1 MKKIMD
7 KILESVAVLL
17 ITIMICV
24 SSWQVLSRY
33 VLKSPSAFT
42 EEFLRFS
49 LIWLSMLG
57 IAYMFGKKQHISID
71 FLKKKFMEKDQ
82 VLLEMIIVGIFTLF
96 SIVVMIIGG
105 GNAVMMSLKQISP
118 SLGLPMA
125 YVYLSLPV
133 SGFFIVAY
141 SALIIGD
148 LKKKYNNI
156 R

>member
-7 KILESVAVLL
+7 KILESIAVLL

-33 VLKSPSAFT
+33 VFKSPSAFT

-71 FLKKKFMEKDQ
+71 FLKKKFVEKDK

-141 SALIIGD
+141 SALIIDD
-148 LKKKYNNI
+148 LKKKYNSI